1 MSALSTQRS
10 FILPYRHH
18 PASIFGPVFTLPPR
32 TDFFCAKFFC
42 IEMPDFSEMRIYGE
56 FCAEYF
62 SVRGFLVFESGDRE
76 RRLVYRAWDSNPA
89 QLLPPPPAP
98 PTRRGCAGRA
108 LISWTHAPPQQH
120 GHARTHQLPYDGRTA
135 HTTPIHTQQLPD
147 APTQAPT
154 TIQQTQHE
162 QHQPGMSV
170 PG

>member
-120 GHARTHQLPYDGRTA
+120 GHARSYPMM
-135 HTTPIHTQQLPD
+135 D
-147 APTQAPT
+147 APHIPRLSIHSSYRTHLPRRPPPYSR
-154 TIQQTQHE
+154 HS
-162 QHQPGMSV
+162 MSSTN
-170 PG
+170 PA